1 LGEDVK
7 YTIRGPIV
15 TFWVGHD
22 SYLIRPFVVAGEERD
37 WANYSYI
44 IPTSLA
50 AARKEDCEES
60 VEFVDSE

>member
-44 IPTSLA
+44 ISGSKKGGL
-50 AARKEDCEES
+50 RRIRRIR
-60 VEFVDSE
+60 